1 MFYNGQIKLRL
12 ANEVQ
17 LRLAMSEGDNLLVH
31 QNRRLLS
38 SNYIVM
44 SLMADCYSQAWTKA
58 SHHQLKG

>member
-1 MFYNGQIKLRL
+1 MRYKMVKDWKHAFQQKFPSPNFI
-12 ANEVQ
+12 
-17 LRLAMSEGDNLLVH
+17 LVH